1 MESDVAAS
9 AVPPAAGRVTKDA
22 EDERARQTR
31 LAVADLREGV
41 AHWPLWKAM
50 AWQDILQRY
59 RGSMLGPFWL
69 TISMAIMIGALGV
82 LYSTLFKIRI
92 DDYLPFLC
100 LGILAWSFLSTIVV
114 ESCTVFTSSETII
127 KQIRIAFSV
136 YVFRMIWRNLIILGH
151 NAVVYIAVML
161 IFGIAPTWTTLLALP
176 GLALTLVNAVWVAL
190 LSGMICARFRDVPQI
205 VASLTQVVFFV
216 TPIIWKPEHL
226 GPYETIAHL
235 NPFMSFVDLIRAP
248 LLGQAPDLMSW
259 LVAGVV
265 TVCGW
270 VAAFNAFVRFRA
282 RIPYWC

>member
-9 AVPPAAGRVTKDA
+9 VVPPAGERAAKDVHG
-22 EDERARQTR
+22 ERARQTR
-31 LAVADLREGV
+31 LAVADLREGL

-69 TISMAIMIGALGV
+69 TISMAIMIAALGA
-82 LYSTLFKIRI
+82 LYSTLFKIKI

-100 LGILAWSFLSTIVV
+100 LGILTWSFLSTIVV

-136 YVFRMIWRNLIILGH
+136 YVFRMVWRNLIILGH
-151 NAVVYIAVML
+151 NAVVYVVVML
-161 IFGIAPTWTTLLALP
+161 IFGIAPTWATLLALP
-176 GLALTLVNAVWVAL
+176 GLALALINAVWVAL
-190 LSGMICARFRDVPQI
+190 LFGLICARFRDVPQI

-216 TPIIWKPEHL
+216 TPIIWKPELL
-226 GPYETIAHL
+226 GPYEAIAHL

-259 LVAGVV
+259 LVAGAV

-270 VAAFNAFVRFRA
+270 LAAFNAFVRFRG